1 MLIAPV
7 NHIKSMLGKQNPPNH
22 GESRCLFPKDI
33 KKRASVR
40 ERIRRMEK
48 QKKALVEETAR
59 GDEWRSGTA
68 GAVSQTGERFSSS
81 YLICTSVN

>member
-59 GDEWRSGTA
+59 CDERHCRCGLPDWRMLQFILIYLY
-68 GAVSQTGERFSSS
+68 VSE
-81 YLICTSVN
+81 LE